1 MNLRVAQCLLVAKV
15 IVADG
20 MITPE
25 ERTFLNATLAR
36 LGLSKE
42 ERAQVIELEGM
53 EEAERMAAT
62 MEEADKREFVELLL
76 TAASADG
83 KLSSHEVLT
92 VQQISRALGL
102 D

>member
-1 MNLRVAQCLLVAKV
+1 MNVRVAQCLLVAKV
-15 IVADG
+15 LVADG
-20 MITPE
+20 MITPD

-36 LGLSKE
+36 LGLAPE
-42 ERAQVIELEGM
+42 ERAQVVELEGM
-53 EEAERMAAT
+53 QEAETMAAT
-62 MEEADKREFVELLL
+62 MSEDDKREFVELLL

-83 KLSSHEVLT
+83 RLSSHEVLT

>member
-1 MNLRVAQCLLVAKV
+1 VNVRVAQCLLVAKV
-15 IVADG
+15 LIADG
-20 MITPE
+20 MITPD

-36 LGLSKE
+36 LGLTPE
-42 ERAQVIELEGM
+42 ERAQVVELEGM
-53 EEAERMAAT
+53 QEAETIAAA
-62 MEEADKREFVELLL
+62 MSEEDKREFVELLL

-83 KLSSHEVLT
+83 RLSSHEVLT

>member
-1 MNLRVAQCLLVAKV
+1 MNVRVAQCLLVAKV
-15 IVADG
+15 LIADG
-20 MITPE
+20 MITPD

-36 LGLSKE
+36 LGLTPE
-42 ERAQVIELEGM
+42 ERAQVVELEGM
-53 EEAERMAAT
+53 QEAETIAAA
-62 MEEADKREFVELLL
+62 MSEEDKREFVELLL

-83 KLSSHEVLT
+83 RLSSHEVLT